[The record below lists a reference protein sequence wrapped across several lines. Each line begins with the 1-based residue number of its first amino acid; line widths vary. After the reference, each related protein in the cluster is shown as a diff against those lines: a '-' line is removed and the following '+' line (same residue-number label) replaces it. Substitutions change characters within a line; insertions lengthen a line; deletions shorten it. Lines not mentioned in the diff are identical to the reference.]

1 MDYSIDMKLMY
12 NGIALLKW
20 RQFKLKFQ
28 NKNKM
33 ENKDKTPNEVRSEL
47 LQQCNVVGN
56 AFIPLELS
64 QYKGAT
70 NAWLDKEGNL
80 FECGYQ
86 NHNEWSYEFLDAEYP
101 LHKEN
106 PIEFAEKIGGSLFDY
121 GYQLL
126 HRLGWWRILDWK
138 TSSGIQLLKEG
149 DEELTYKQKETLEF
163 WCAVNGVDYEK
174 FIPHNLL

>member
-1 MDYSIDMKLMY
+1 MV
-12 NGIALLKW
+12 ALLIT
-20 RQFKLKFQ
+20 KFQ
-28 NKNKM
+28 ITNKM
-33 ENKDKTPNEVRSEL
+33 ENKEKSSEKKHSEP
-47 LQQCNVVGN
+47 LQQCSVVGN

-174 FIPHNLL
+174 FIPLNLL